1 MGDKGNKE
9 KELRKFFD
17 KRAESTNWR
26 NLHEDERALLKRL
39 LKTMPLKEGDFVV
52 EPGCG
57 AGRVS
62 REIARAVG
70 DKGRVFAFD
79 ISGRMIAEAC
89 NNAAR
94 KNIFFARSSVRS
106 VPLPVSVAD
115 AVFCFNCF
123 HLFADS
129 ETLSELS
136 RLIKPGGRLCIAS
149 SETREEINRLH
160 SLPLYMQE
168 MVFPGIKQ
176 TADMIENSG
185 LVTRKL
191 SDFTGGFMIIAERSS
206 RGFTAYPR
214 HYCESEQPFSISS
227 LASS

>member
-1 MGDKGNKE
+1 MKRKSNKE
-9 KELRKFFD
+9 EELRKFFD
-17 KRAESTNWR
+17 KRAKYTNWHK
-26 NLHEDERALLKRL
+26 LADDERALLKRL
-39 LKTMPLKEGDFVV
+39 IKTVPLKEGDFVV

-62 REIARAVG
+62 RELAETVG

-89 NNAAR
+89 KEGRR
-94 KNIFFARSSVRS
+94 KKIIFVRSSARS
-106 VPLPVSVAD
+106 VPLPVSMAD

-149 SETREEINRLH
+149 SETRTEVNRLH
-160 SLPLYMQE
+160 ALPDYMQKLT
-168 MVFPGIKQ
+168 FPGIKE
-176 TADMIENSG
+176 AAELIENAG
-185 LVTRKL
+185 LTVRKL
-191 SDFTGGFMIIAERSS
+191 SDFTGGFMIIAERLS
-206 RGFTAYPR
+206 RGLTAYPR
-214 HYCESEQPFSISS
+214 HYCEGEQPFSLSS